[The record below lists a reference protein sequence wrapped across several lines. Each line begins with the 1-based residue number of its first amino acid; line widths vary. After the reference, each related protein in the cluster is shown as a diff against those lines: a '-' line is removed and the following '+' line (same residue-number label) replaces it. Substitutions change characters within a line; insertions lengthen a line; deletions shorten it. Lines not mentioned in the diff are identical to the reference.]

1 MKHSSILVEYLYEF
15 SSILVVDCDACT
27 NLAVKSGWNHDPGYL
42 GPFLIIISIHLIIAL
57 FNAKNRSGS

>member
-1 MKHSSILVEYLYEF
+1 MSFLLFWSWIVMHALILN
-15 SSILVVDCDACT
+15 I
-27 NLAVKSGWNHDPGYL
+27 AVKSGWNHDPGYL